1 MAQVMLVS
9 PDGVTHQRDTVGHC
23 GWVVVHTSPSRGADT
38 ERTYAACLSQV
49 VLVSLCHGPVLW
61 VTDQSRPVCG
71 PS

>member
-23 GWVVVHTSPSRGADT
+23 GWVVGRKSHSWGADT

-49 VLVSLCHGPVLW
+49 VLVSLCSGPVLW